1 MESSNK
7 FRKSERL
14 CSKKDIQS
22 LFEQGNSF
30 GVYPFR
36 LIWLKI
42 DDETNDL
49 ARIVVSIPKR
59 RFKRAVKRNLLRRR
73 IKESYRLR
81 KGTFYEELTQ
91 LNTRVNFVVIYTGDK
106 VMSYHELDRKITSL
120 LARFLK
126 EIIKKA

>member
-22 LFEQGNSF
+22 LFEQGKSF

-36 LIWLKI
+36 LIWLRY
-42 DDETNDL
+42 DEETISP
-49 ARIVVSIPKR
+49 ARIVVSIPKK

-81 KGTFYEELTQ
+81 KGGFYKELDH
-91 LNTRVNFVVIYTGDK
+91 LNTKVNFVVIYTGDT
-106 VMSYHELDRKITSL
+106 VLNYHELDRKISSL
-120 LARFLK
+120 LLRFLK
-126 EIIKKA
+126 EIKLNA

>member
-36 LIWLKI
+36 LIWLKFDDNTI
-42 DDETNDL
+42 DP
-49 ARIVVSIPKR
+49 ARIVVSIPKK

-73 IKESYRLR
+73 VKESYRLR
-81 KGTFYEELTQ
+81 KGTFYQELAQ
-91 LNTRVNFVVIYTGDK
+91 INTRVNFVVIYTGDK
-106 VMSYHELDRKITSL
+106 IMSYHELDRKISL
-120 LARFLK
+120 LLTRFLK
-126 EIIKKA
+126 EIKMKA